1 MGSFGDLMSD
11 WGGIVPSRYELPHTS
26 VDPPEDAT
34 SKGPLPQPPQQVPL
48 SPQAAD
54 VAKQYQQN
62 QEEFKSRQAEIEVRK
77 QDMVLAERMTKLMDP
92 RVPKPARQF
101 LYDEL
106 SRASGVDPKGETSR
120 SVGKMLLGLDPE
132 ALEGLNRNFAAKLKD
147 AKPGEIKQLIQSV
160 LTGQMSGME
169 LLKVAQAGPA
179 AQPAAPQAGAAVPP
193 SPPPGA
199 APAPPAVP
207 STPSAM
213 PPSVVP
219 PEVKQPPP
227 ITAMGEE
234 VKRRRVPHIGETP
247 PAYGIVEA
255 GLVKALGLDYTKPVR
270 VNDLTKM
277 GYAVPQDPKEQRE
290 LAKEMDQIAAGTVDV
305 AVNAARVHQLFAGKP
320 EVLGVVGAAARTI
333 DQAVDQIK
341 GLAQVAGLD
350 PKERERQVGDS
361 GLKAT
366 AQWAAAN
373 VAQLYKKSGIEQTAV
388 DSAKLQG
395 AILDMAYSMAV
406 ARGIPGNR
414 LTNAIIAQHLN
425 TLGHS
430 QSVAQF
436 EATLA
441 DATAR
446 ATERSARQMASR
458 VGGSDWQPNFGFAST
473 NDLEVMASAAG
484 MLPVGVRQN
493 VAAEVQRRLDV
504 AQGKPASSGKPV
516 QRSSPT
522 LEEEQTY
529 EAKKEAQ
536 VERRQTFAEDR
547 EKERLKMEKERDQR
561 AARGET
567 RAEERAKE
575 QTAHTRFMEDMAI
588 RREARLENQ
597 QKKDKIGEAF
607 VKLGQMIGHG
617 STHQISM
624 GSGGG
629 GGADQDAGAFRI
641 APPPKRHAPQ
651 PVDSEKFQR
660 KAK

>member
-1 MGSFGDLMSD
+1 MGGFQF
-11 WGGIVPSRYELPHTS
+11 
-26 VDPPEDAT
+26 DPEGFAASQEPQAR
-34 SKGPLPQPPQQVPL
+34 LPQPPEQVPL

-54 VAKQYQQN
+54 VAQQYQAN
-62 QEEFKSRQAEIEVRK
+62 QEDFKRRQADIESRK
-77 QDMVLAERMTKLMDP
+77 QDLKLAERMSYMMDP
-92 RVPKPARQF
+92 NVPKPARKF
-101 LYDEL
+101 LYEEL
-106 SRASGVDPKGETSR
+106 SRTSGVDPKGETSK
-120 SVGKMLLGLDPE
+120 SVGTMLLGLDPE

-179 AQPAAPQAGAAVPP
+179 APSAAPQAGAVVPP
-193 SPPPGA
+193 TPPPGA
-199 APAPPAVP
+199 APAPSAV
-207 STPSAM
+207 PSAM

-219 PEVKQPPP
+219 AEVKQPPP
-227 ITAMGEE
+227 ITAKGEE
-234 VKRRRVPHIGETP
+234 IKRRRLKEVGETP
-247 PAYGIVEA
+247 APYGVVEP
-255 GLVKALGLDYTKPVR
+255 GLLKALGLDYSKPVR
-270 VNDLTKM
+270 VDDLGKM
-277 GYAVPQDPKEQRE
+277 GYAIPQDAKEQRE

-320 EVLGVVGAAARTI
+320 EVLGAVGAAARGV
-333 DQAVDQIK
+333 DQAMDQIK
-341 GLAQVAGLD
+341 AIAQLAGVDMSKTPG
-350 PKERERQVGDS
+350 PGES

-366 AQWAAAN
+366 AGWAASN
-373 VAQLYKKSGIEQTAV
+373 IAQLYKKSGIEQTAV

-458 VGGSDWQPNFGFAST
+458 VGGQDWQPNFGFAST
-473 NDLEVMASAAG
+473 NDLEVMAAGAG
-484 MLPVGVRQN
+484 MLPPGIRQN
-493 VAAEVQRRLDV
+493 VAQEVQKRLDV
-504 AQGKPASSGKPV
+504 AQGKPATLGKPV
-516 QRSSPT
+516 TRQSPT
-522 LEEEQTY
+522 FEEEQADVGKE
-529 EAKKEAQ
+529 EATRQ
-536 VERRQTFAEDR
+536 RRLEFAEDR
-547 EKERLKMEKERDQR
+547 EKERLTMERERDSR
-561 AARGET
+561 ADRAET
-567 RAEERAKE
+567 RAEERARE
-575 QTAHTRFMEDMAI
+575 QTEHTKFMENMAL
-588 RREARLENQ
+588 RREARLESQ

-629 GGADQDAGAFRI
+629 GGGDQDAGAFRI
-641 APPPKRHAPQ
+641 APPPRRQAPQ
-651 PVDSEKFQR
+651 PVDASRYQR
-660 KAK
+660 GKKGA